1 MLQQL
6 QRQME
11 SERIVEF
18 DQLGRGDVAQRRIQP
33 AGPAPSN
40 RRPGHRSL
48 PATTP
53 GMGTFSVLLVTG
65 TTGTTPRSRRIAAAL
80 ALSLLTITAGRRIF
94 AALPRAGSRST
105 CQISPRSIYAVRCKP
120 PTATAGP
127 LSWHAS
133 NAATSSVDKLTLGF
147 MPQSYPCSNR

>member
-1 MLQQL
+1 
-6 QRQME
+6 
-11 SERIVEF
+11 
-18 DQLGRGDVAQRRIQP
+18 
-33 AGPAPSN
+33 
-40 RRPGHRSL
+40 
-48 PATTP
+48 
-53 GMGTFSVLLVTG
+53 MGTFSVLLVTG

-105 CQISPRSIYAVRCKP
+105 CQISPHSIYAVRCKP

-133 NAATSSVDKLTLGF
+133 NAATSSVDKLALGF

>member
-80 ALSLLTITAGRRIF
+80 ALSLLTITAGRRMF
-94 AALPRAGSRST
+94 AALPRADQVDLPDLTAQHLRRSLQT
-105 CQISPRSIYAVRCKP
+105 ADCDGRPTLLACVQCCDVLGRQAHAWLHAAVLP
-120 PTATAGP
+120 
-127 LSWHAS
+127 
-133 NAATSSVDKLTLGF
+133 
-147 MPQSYPCSNR
+147 M